1 MHYTFEELFIDF
13 RFKDG
18 AWCHNI
24 AWEEEKHEMPC

>member
-1 MHYTFEELFIDF
+1 MHYTFDF